1 MTVKFLCLIFSIH
14 INSIHCAHFRGGAIT
29 WRPESNQISVL
40 NTERNIIIE
49 QRYAWS
55 KTAAASA
62 CTTAT
67 ILSFGTI
74 GENAVSII
82 QCYSSAAACTG
93 ASYTT
98 VSTFV
103 PCTDYNTIL
112 GTSYGYSLTTRN
124 LTVTSSGIVVGY
136 VVSGAWLTLQLG
148 AGGWDLMMYINMSPR
163 SDNQLINSAPA
174 SNIPLVTYV
183 PTGGTGPTSIDIP
196 MSDADGDNIEC
207 RFGLTSNTLHGV
219 VVDECGGVCQPVALP
234 PSTQL
239 ISGNNTC
246 TLIVSLPTV
255 GYYAVAIQLED
266 FMENSTT
273 PLSSV
278 PLQFLLL
285 VYDASNPVSTCTV
298 PPIITSIPPDF
309 PAEGATITVQ
319 VNFPYE
325 AMVIAQTGCPSDPD
339 LSISNFITSSPPGML
354 KSNLPFVLVAPSYA
368 INLTWTPTINQLN
381 QTYQFCAVAI
391 DIDYHL
397 SSQYCFFIFVGPQT
411 TTTTTTS
418 TTTTTTTSTT
428 TTTTT
433 STTTTTTSTTTSTTS
448 TTSTS
453 STSTTTTS
461 ETTSTSTSTTTT
473 TITPDVSECNCIPL
487 VMATSLGLGIPLFL
501 LLGLIS
507 LLYLFRCCPGPL
519 RSIIH
524 RRFFQDHK
532 FCCSNCRHST
542 FSDDS
547 QDGNKSALPE
557 GTRQYRQQYI
567 NTDNKTTTYR
577 PVQSP
582 VERVSF
588 SANDWFNDRPISTV
602 GFHSSMSR
610 SRSIGSGSGANLLPN
625 RRTSRITM
633 ISPIN
638 PPPQRSE
645 SLLLRLYSKQV
656 HPQRAEST
664 V

>member
-1 MTVKFLCLIFSIH
+1 MTVQFLFLIFSIH

-29 WRPESNQISVL
+29 WRPESNQNSVL
-40 NTERNIIIE
+40 NTDRNIIIE

-55 KTAAASA
+55 KSTAASA

-74 GENAVSII
+74 GENVVSII
-82 QCYSSAAACTG
+82 QCYSPAVKCTSAM
-93 ASYTT
+93 YTT
-98 VSTFV
+98 VSTLV
-103 PCTDYNTIL
+103 PCTDYNIVL
-112 GTSYGYSLTTRN
+112 GTSYGYSSTTRN
-124 LTVTSSGIVVGY
+124 LTAISSGIVVGY

-148 AGGWDLMMYINMSPR
+148 GGGWDLMMYINMRPR
-163 SDNQLINSAPA
+163 SDNQLINSSPV
-174 SNIPLVTYV
+174 SDISLVTYV
-183 PTGGTGPTSIDIP
+183 PVGGIGPASIDIP

-207 RFGLTSNTLHGV
+207 RFSLASNTLGGI

-234 PSTQL
+234 ALTQL
-239 ISGNNTC
+239 ISNNNTC
-246 TLIVSLPTV
+246 TLIVTLPTV
-255 GYYAVAIQLED
+255 GYYAVAVQLED
-266 FMENSTT
+266 YMVNSTT

-285 VYDASNPVSTCTV
+285 AYDASNPVSTCTV
-298 PPIITSIPPDF
+298 PPTITSIPPDF

-319 VNFPYE
+319 VNFPYK
-325 AMVIAQTGCPSDPD
+325 AMVIAQTGCPLDPD
-339 LSISNFITSSPPGML
+339 LSISNFITASPPGML

-368 INLTWTPTINQLN
+368 INLTWTPTIDQLN
-381 QTYQFCAVAI
+381 QTYQFCAIAI
-391 DIDYHL
+391 DIDYHE

-418 TTTTTTTSTT
+418 TTTTTTT
-428 TTTTT
+428 
-433 STTTTTTSTTTSTTS
+433 TTTTSTTTSTTTTTTTSTAS
-448 TTSTS
+448 TTSTT

-461 ETTSTSTSTTTT
+461 ATTSTTTSTTTT
-473 TITPDVSECNCIPL
+473 TTTAGVPECNCIPL
-487 VMATSLGLGIPLFL
+487 VMAACLGLGIPLFL
-501 LLGLIS
+501 LLGLLS
-507 LLYLFRCCPGPL
+507 LL
-519 RSIIH
+519 SIIH
-524 RRFFQDHK
+524 RRFCRDHK
-532 FCCSNCRHST
+532 FCCSNCRHSH

-547 QDGNKSALPE
+547 NDGNKSAMPE

-567 NTDNKTTTYR
+567 NTDNKMKTYR
-577 PVQSP
+577 SVQSP

-588 SANDWFNDRPISTV
+588 SAHDPLNDRSISTV
-602 GFHSSMSR
+602 GFRPSISR
-610 SRSIGSGSGANLLPN
+610 SRSIASGSGTSLLPN
-625 RRTSRITM
+625 GRTSRITM

-638 PPPQRSE
+638 PLPQRSE